1 MPVVRVQSEGEG
13 EGESV
18 VGELGR
24 PTGLTGD
31 VARISNNMILS
42 DQIGRFIAG
51 QVSGQFQDESLADT
65 LKGKNQIMISGSW
78 G

>member
-1 MPVVRVQSEGEG
+1 MPNVRVSGQGES

-18 VGELGR
+18 GR
-24 PTGLTGD
+24 PLGGTTGLTGE

-51 QVSGQFQDESLADT
+51 EVAGQFQQENLADT

>member
-1 MPVVRVQSEGEG
+1 MPVVRVQGEG
-13 EGESV
+13 EGESLGQTT
-18 VGELGR
+18 VGQ
-24 PTGLTGD
+24 PTGLSGD
-31 VARISNNMILS
+31 VARVANNLILS

-51 QVSGQFQDESLADT
+51 QVAGQFQEENLADT